1 MVGDTPFD
9 ARAATGCGV
18 KAIGVLTGGF
28 EYHEL
33 VVAGCTAVFPSLR
46 PFSLGPTGQPTRL
59 LSVQAVADLLARR
72 FAAGTLRQIPRQRRA
87 QGKGWLTYSDKPAFP
102 FA

>member
-18 KAIGVLTGGF
+18 KAIGVLTG
-28 EYHEL
+28 
-33 VVAGCTAVFPSLR
+33 CTAVLPSLR

-72 FAAGTLRQIPRQRRA
+72 FAAGTLRQIPR
-87 QGKGWLTYSDKPAFP
+87 WP
-102 FA
+102 